1 MSHQTLQELLAPV
14 WGEEQPK
21 TLVEL
26 IHAEYDTLDPIG
38 KAVRKQAMDLVF
50 SFEREPLLN
59 ARMAREALERHHLPA
74 KRERWNTIVLDEN
87 RERVYDRIT
96 GARMRM
102 RSAVT
107 KNFPTIEKLKEK
119 HASLPENGQYLIVY
133 GGGLEALTDDALAAY
148 RKLTSVARVADVL
161 FWDSQD
167 SSAVFWS
174 VRTGCGS
181 RGSERIEFPDI
192 ETMRRWQES

>member
-1 MSHQTLQELLAPV
+1 VTEGADVHPDGGNPDGLDGPLDVPDRHVTDRSNGDEEYGVDLLGAQDLRPLGGDPVPESELR
-14 WGEEQPK
+14 GG
-21 TLVEL
+21 T
-26 IHAEYDTLDPIG
+26 D
-38 KAVRKQAMDLVF
+38 
-50 SFEREPLLN
+50 ERPG
-59 ARMAREALERHHLPA
+59 HVVH
-74 KRERWNTIVLDEN
+74 
-87 RERVYDRIT
+87 
-96 GARMRM
+96 
-102 RSAVT
+102 
-107 KNFPTIEKLKEK
+107 
-119 HASLPENGQYLIVY
+119 
-133 GGGLEALTDDALAAY
+133 LTDDALVAY